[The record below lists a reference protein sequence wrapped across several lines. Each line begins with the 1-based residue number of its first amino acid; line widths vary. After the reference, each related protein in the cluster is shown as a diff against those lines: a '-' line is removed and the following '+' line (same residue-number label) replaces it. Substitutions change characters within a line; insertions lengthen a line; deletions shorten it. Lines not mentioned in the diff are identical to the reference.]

1 VEVTCLDY
9 NSIFGLMI
17 GVAIIIGLV
26 DVVKSI

>member
-17 GVAIIIGLV
+17 GVTIIIGLV
-26 DVVKSI
+26 DVAKSI